1 MKEGAVVEEFT
12 VKGKGRGK
20 LNVVFRYPA
29 VGDIREAMRLVNS
42 VRDEA
47 DFLGQMHHETMKT
60 EWIFIK
66 SQLRNM
72 RLRKGVFLFV
82 EVNGAL
88 AGDAVIS
95 PLSLDTEAHV
105 GHFGILLM
113 ERYTGLGIGTRLMRR
128 MLLIAKGHTRFKIIE
143 SAYFSGNKR
152 SARLHRKLGFR
163 RYGLLPKGERL
174 KSGEYGDRVFV
185 CKKIK

>member
-12 VKGKGRGK
+12 VKGKGPGK
-20 LNVVFRYPA
+20 INVVFRYPA
-29 VGDIREAMRLVNS
+29 VGDVREAMRLVNS

-47 DFLGQMHHETMKT
+47 DFLGQVHHETMKT

-72 RLRKGVFLFV
+72 RLGKGVFLFV
-82 EVNGAL
+82 EADGAL

-95 PLSLDTEAHV
+95 RLPLDTEAHV
-105 GHFGILLM
+105 GHFGIMLA
-113 ERYTGLGIGTRLMRR
+113 ERYTGLGIGTRLARR
-128 MLLIAKGHTRFKIIE
+128 MLLIAKRRTRFKIIE
-143 SAYFSGNKR
+143 SAYFSGNRR
-152 SARLHRKLGFR
+152 SAGLHRKLGFR

-174 KSGEYGDRVFV
+174 KGGEYGDRVFV
-185 CKKIK
+185 YKKIK